1 MTGLEIPLW
10 IVLLLLAALYTLLG
24 LRWGRE

>member
-1 MTGLEIPLW
+1 MSGLEIPLW

-24 LRWGRE
+24 LRWRRE